1 MSRRAPAAKS
11 QTVRISIDELARRTG
26 FSVRNLRA
34 MQTRGILAP
43 PQIEGRKGV
52 YSDSH
57 LARVGVIKRLQSKGY
72 SLAAIVDLIAQWERE
87 GSAELGAV
95 EAAIAAPASSDAR
108 TMEHDAIVAM
118 LPALASNP
126 AIRQRAIELGLVDER
141 EGLLFAPRAV
151 LIESARAF
159 LDAGLPWEGLFEG
172 MGVWRAHADAVA
184 ESFRQQFE
192 RYFFA
197 GLRRDGLSPDK
208 LGALAT
214 LVHALRPASINAF
227 VALLAQSIEHGSA
240 LTVAPSEPM
249 SDAP

>member
-1 MSRRAPAAKS
+1 MSRRAPTAKS
-11 QTVRISIDELARRTG
+11 PTVRISIDELARRTG

-43 PQIEGRKGV
+43 PQMDGRKGV
-52 YSDSH
+52 YSEGH
-57 LARVGVIKRLQSKGY
+57 LARVALIKRLQSKGY
-72 SLAAIVDLIAQWERE
+72 SLSAIVDLIAQWERK

-108 TMEHDAIVAM
+108 TMEHEAIVTL

-126 AIRQRAIELGLVDER
+126 AIRQRAIELGLVIER
-141 EGLLFAPRAV
+141 DGALFAPRAM

-172 MGVWRAHADAVA
+172 LGVWRAHADAVA

-208 LGALAT
+208 LDALAT
-214 LVHALRPASINAF
+214 LVRALRPASMNAF
-227 VALLAQSIEHGSA
+227 VALLAQSIEHGGA
-240 LTVAPSEPM
+240 LSLLAAAPL

>member
-11 QTVRISIDELARRTG
+11 PTVRISIDELARRTG

-43 PQIEGRKGV
+43 PQMEGRKGV
-52 YSDSH
+52 YSDAH
-57 LARVGVIKRLQSKGY
+57 LARVALIKRLQSKGY

-95 EAAIAAPASSDAR
+95 EAAIAAPASGDAR
-108 TMEHDAIVAM
+108 TMEHEAIVTL

-126 AIRQRAIELGLVDER
+126 AIRQRAIELRLVLER
-141 EGLLFAPRAV
+141 DGALFAPRAV

-172 MGVWRAHADAVA
+172 LGEWRAHADAVA

-208 LGALAT
+208 LDALAT
-214 LVHALRPASINAF
+214 LVRALRPASMNAF
-227 VALLAQSIEHGSA
+227 VALLAQSIEHGGA
-240 LTVAPSEPM
+240 LALVAAESP